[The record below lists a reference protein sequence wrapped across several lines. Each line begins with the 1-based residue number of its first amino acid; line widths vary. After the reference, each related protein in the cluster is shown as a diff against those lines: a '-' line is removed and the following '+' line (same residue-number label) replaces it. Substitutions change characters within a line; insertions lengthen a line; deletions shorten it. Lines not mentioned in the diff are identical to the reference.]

1 MLSKSPC
8 RFKLRIGSQK
18 NALQKSLSLNRTRL
32 NQLFIQELLSLPY
45 IPDTTSVSEVVGWT
59 ILDMLG
65 GDWHLLHL
73 GEYPM
78 VGGGVLIK
86 S

>member
-8 RFKLRIGSQK
+8 RFKLRIRSQK

-65 GDWHLLHL
+65 GD
-73 GEYPM
+73 
-78 VGGGVLIK
+78 
-86 S
+86 

>member
-1 MLSKSPC
+1 MPCCCPCVDNSGMLSKSPS
-8 RFKLRIGSQK
+8 RFKLRIRSQK

-32 NQLFIQELLSLPY
+32 NQLFIQELFSLPY

-65 GDWHLLHL
+65 GD
-73 GEYPM
+73 
-78 VGGGVLIK
+78 
-86 S
+86 